1 MSEHDEMC
9 EQKWRER
16 KKDLKEWM
24 CLKLKPTAGK
34 QAMMWG
40 IMLLML
46 STSITAA
53 WKTVSVAGGQQA
65 IDVAQDK
72 ELVHHEERLDIITK
86 AHEALVENTEK
97 TTEQVQKIR
106 ETQIKVQ
113 VNQANMIKMLE
124 RIEANVR

>member
-1 MSEHDEMC
+1 MSDHDEIC

-16 KKDLKEWM
+16 QKDLKEWM
-24 CLKLKPTAGK
+24 CLKLKPTVGK

-65 IDVAQDK
+65 TDVAQNK
-72 ELVHHEERLDIITK
+72 ELDHHEERLDEMVDQTNAIVRDID
-86 AHEALVENTEK
+86 LI
-97 TTEQVQKIR
+97 QKDVGQIR
-106 ETQIKVQ
+106 NFMGQQTQILRALAREHDVE
-113 VNQANMIKMLE
+113 VD
-124 RIEANVR
+124 IE

>member
-1 MSEHDEMC
+1 MSDHDEIC

-16 KKDLKEWM
+16 KKELKEWM
-24 CLKLKPTAGK
+24 CLKLKPTVGK

-65 IDVAQDK
+65 TDVAQNK
-72 ELVHHEERLDIITK
+72 ELDHHEERLDEMVDQT
-86 AHEALVENTEK
+86 NTI
-97 TTEQVQKIR
+97 VRDIDLIQKDVGQIR
-106 ETQIKVQ
+106 NFMGQQTQILRALAREHDVE
-113 VNQANMIKMLE
+113 VD
-124 RIEANVR
+124 IE